1 MNKVDQLVYSL
12 SMYVWSRTRKPVKLT
27 YRELWLH
34 LYNGNSESSQQSYT
48 LKMSRLTV
56 FVSSFAQTDFAGFSK
71 LSSAKCT
78 KSLKKSTAAPVVSVP
93 LRAYPVMYFSVA
105 IISMIYG
112 VSGVFLKGSRKC
124 HHLPANPGCGILNI
138 GLSLVDLFPFQGTL
152 THFCPQRL
160 MVTVLSPRHFSSFK
174 VHTTTFY
181 FVQAVL

>member
-1 MNKVDQLVYSL
+1 MNKFDQLVYSL

-27 YRELWLH
+27 YRKLLLH
-34 LYNGNSESSQQSYT
+34 LYNGNSESSQQDYT

-71 LSSAKCT
+71 LSSAEGI

-112 VSGVFLKGSRKC
+112 VSGVF
-124 HHLPANPGCGILNI
+124 
-138 GLSLVDLFPFQGTL
+138 
-152 THFCPQRL
+152 
-160 MVTVLSPRHFSSFK
+160 
-174 VHTTTFY
+174 
-181 FVQAVL
+181 